1 VSNVLN
7 EEKRQQVLALGR
19 LGWPLRRIQQETGV
33 RRETASAYLKAAG
46 IALRPPGGWGKL
58 LPAAKPA
65 NEVSTDFG
73 ADLAGPTTAAP
84 PIATPPPAQEAAS
97 PDSKPANEVSTDPA
111 LVQSATASVCEPYRD
126 FIEVS
131 LGKGR
136 NAKAIYQDLV
146 DDHGFTGRYSSVKR
160 FVRHCRGKQ
169 TPDARA
175 VIVTPPGE
183 ESQVDYGAGPMV
195 RDPHAGR
202 YRRTRVFVLTLGY
215 SRKCVRIL
223 TFQSSTRI
231 WAELHEQAFRRLGGG
246 TKTVVLDNLGEGVL
260 KPDIYDP
267 ALNPLYRDVLAHYG
281 AVALPCRV
289 ADPDRKGKVE
299 RGVGHAKNTPL
310 KGQRFESLEEAQAY
324 LDRWEAHWADTRI
337 HGTVKRQVSTMF
349 AEEKAALT
357 PLPLEPFRH
366 YQFGERRVNLD
377 GCVEVDAAYYSAPP
391 GWIGRSVKVQWDGR
405 VVRVI
410 DPRSGQLLREHLRQ
424 DRGLHRIPEEDKP
437 AKTPRTTAQ
446 LLARCAKIG
455 PHIGTL
461 AERMYD
467 HGGQTEIRRILG
479 ITSLARQHGAALTDD
494 ACAAALDSG
503 IPANPYRFVRL
514 WLERKTPLTLRQ
526 VDPIIRQLTLYRD
539 LIDQKTQENQ
549 E

>member
-1 VSNVLN
+1 MSNVLN

-19 LGWPLRRIQQETGV
+19 LGWPLRRIQKETGV
-33 RRETASAYLKAAG
+33 RRETVSAYLKAAG
-46 IALRPPGGWGKL
+46 IAVRSPGGWGKR
-58 LPAAKPA
+58 PPEAKPA
-65 NEVSTDFG
+65 NEVSSDFDD
-73 ADLAGPTTAAP
+73 DLTPSAAP
-84 PIATPPPAQEAAS
+84 ASGMPAQDS
-97 PDSKPANEVSTDPA
+97 TPPDSKPAKEVSAESTPS
-111 LVQSATASVCEPYRD
+111 QSATASACEPYRD
-126 FIEVS
+126 FIELS
-131 LGKGR
+131 LSKAR

-160 FVRHCRGKQ
+160 FVRHCRGTQ
-169 TPDARA
+169 TPPARA
-175 VIVTPPGE
+175 VILTAPGE
-183 ESQVDYGAGPMV
+183 EAQVDYGAGPMV
-195 RDPHAGR
+195 RDPHSGR
-202 YRRTRVFVLTLGY
+202 YRRTRLFVLTLGY
-215 SRKCVRIL
+215 SRKCVRLL
-223 TFQSSTRI
+223 TFQSSTRT
-231 WAELHEQAFRRLGGG
+231 WAELHEQAFRRLGGS

-267 ALNPLYRDVLAHYG
+267 ALNPLYRDALAHYG

-289 ADPDRKGKVE
+289 GDPDRKGKVE

-337 HGTVKRQVSTMF
+337 HGTVKRQVAAMF

-377 GCVEVDAAYYSAPP
+377 GCVEVDAAYYSVPP
-391 GWIGRSVKVQWDGR
+391 GWIGRTVNVQWDGR
-405 VVRVI
+405 VVRVL
-410 DPRSGQLLREHLRQ
+410 DPRTGQLLREHLHQ
-424 DRGLHRIPEEDKP
+424 QRGGYRIPEEDKP
-437 AKTPRTTAQ
+437 AKALRSTTQ

-455 PHIGTL
+455 SHLGTL
-461 AERMYD
+461 AGQMYQRD
-467 HGGQTEIRRILG
+467 GQTSIRRIFGL
-479 ITSLARQHGAALTDD
+479 TALARKHGAALAND

-503 IPANPYRFVRL
+503 LPANPYQFVRH
-514 WLERKTPLTLRQ
+514 WLERRMPLTLRQ

-539 LIDQKTQENQ
+539 LIDQKTQENK